1 MRYDEDRN
9 RYLEDK
15 AWYNEELKIL
25 DFRGQKINWRQ
36 VDIMATSIDKDE
48 DIIVFDLTTH
58 EDDLA
63 DFFRRTGHWTDSEGN
78 HVDAAEQIG
87 RL

>member
-9 RYLEDK
+9 RYFEDK

-36 VDIMATSIDKDE
+36 VDIMATSID
-48 DIIVFDLTTH
+48 
-58 EDDLA
+58 
-63 DFFRRTGHWTDSEGN
+63 
-78 HVDAAEQIG
+78 
-87 RL
+87 